1 MAMYLKITDGTTT
14 FDLLGGDAANGF
26 NLEAN
31 KWAPN
36 VAERLPNGKVS
47 EVIEEIPLYV
57 SSTSS
62 PATVLANID
71 KLAKLIDQ
79 AARWAKG
86 ESLSPVRIQY
96 SPNSATEYLE
106 AAILGPPDGAG
117 GVALPSNFSDDLYQN
132 VVDGIVLQFRRRG
145 RWLDDDEDVDTSST
159 VNNCEL
165 MSLSLTA
172 TEHPSPTILRLGKF
186 NYTTGPNQTFGGFL
200 LLAEDSNNLQIVNA
214 ETVATTSN
222 TSSVNES
229 SNLARNTNVLRYSPV
244 AAYPSSSDGTGNI
257 TLTLNSATKLL
268 GVFANMRNNS
278 ATAEFTVWPR
288 VQRTMKGTEEFG
300 QKTVVPAGA
309 TTPQWYFLGMHSLAS
324 ERQVLNLRM
333 YVDDVTG
340 SPTLDIDTLVVVNM
354 EKVHVIALHENSIE
368 NWVTA
373 DTEINCDH
381 SLLSTPLPRVYAS
394 TASSAAAGVG
404 HDGYPAFFT
413 SAASLQAL
421 YLSTGGNS
429 SAHWRRSND
438 SNSVMQLYAEAA
450 RRPAFLVPQ

>member
-14 FDLLGGDAANGF
+14 FDLLGGSAANGF

-117 GVALPSNFSDDLYQN
+117 GVALPPNFSDDLYQN

-172 TEHPSPTILRLGKF
+172 TENPSPTILRLGKF

-200 LLAEDSNNLQIVNA
+200 LLAEDTNNLQIINA
-214 ETVATTSN
+214 ETAALGKFTS
-222 TSSVNES
+222 VGDG
-229 SNLARNTNVLRYSPV
+229 SNLARNTNVLRYTPT
-244 AAYPSSSDGTGNI
+244 GTYATNDSINNI
-257 TLTLNSATKLL
+257 SLGTLNASTKLL

-288 VQRTMKGTEEFG
+288 VQRVMKGTEVFD
-300 QKTVVPAGA
+300 QKTAVPAGA

-324 ERQVLNLRM
+324 ERQVLNLVA
-333 YVDDVTG
+333 YVDDLTG

-394 TASSAAAGVG
+394 TASIAAAGVG

-438 SNSVMQLYAEAA
+438 SNSVMQLYAEVA

>member
-14 FDLLGGDAANGF
+14 FDLLGGSATNGF

-117 GVALPSNFSDDLYQN
+117 GVALPPNFSDDLYQN
-132 VVDGIVLQFRRRG
+132 VVDGIVLKFRRHG
-145 RWLDDDEDVDTSST
+145 RWLDDDEDVSTSST

-172 TEHPSPTILRLGKF
+172 TQNPSPTILRLGKF
-186 NYTTGPNQTFGGFL
+186 NYSTGPNQTFGGFL
-200 LLAEDSNNLQIVNA
+200 LLAEDTNNLQIINVESAALGN
-214 ETVATTSN
+214 TTS
-222 TSSVNES
+222 VNDS
-229 SNLARNTNVLRYSPV
+229 SNLARNTNVLRYTPV
-244 AAYPSSSDGTGNI
+244 QAYPLSNDGTSNI
-257 TLTLNSATKLL
+257 SLSLNASTKLL

-288 VQRTMKGTEEFG
+288 VQRLMKGTEAFD
-300 QKTVVPAGA
+300 QKTAVPAGA

-324 ERQVLNLRM
+324 GLQVLNLKM

-354 EKVHVIALHENSIE
+354 EKVHVIALHETSIQ
-368 NWVTA
+368 NWTTT

-394 TASSAAAGVG
+394 TAGIAAAGVG

-413 SAASLQAL
+413 SAANLQAL

-438 SNSVMQLYAEAA
+438 SGSVMQLYAEVA